1 MYLAAEA
8 AGARAWSQVEDG
20 FLRAMETFDR
30 AVALG
35 KTDWGDRQ
43 NGKGD
48 FFNDLLALLLE
59 QCSAVDL
66 YSRSSVPGLIFRKH
80 SLDCT
85 YPPTGDAQF
94 LLEAKAVGLP
104 KHPDSPKQKD
114 HGRPG
119 SADLDKRVKEVGFK
133 IIDLKAEYGRLQTAS
148 GSSSAVSSPGGN
160 LTTWLRQQ
168 KPATY
173 LFMCARVVS
182 DRDFDRV
189 LAHVRRAA
197 QVVERVGL
205 FCYEPLAPRRWTSYR
220 ARHIPDAYLEID
232 RVLYQ
237 ACQDLA
243 ACAQRAP

>member
-1 MYLAAEA
+1 M
-8 AGARAWSQVEDG
+8 
-20 FLRAMETFDR
+20 
-30 AVALG
+30 
-35 KTDWGDRQ
+35 
-43 NGKGD
+43 
-48 FFNDLLALLLE
+48 
-59 QCSAVDL
+59 
-66 YSRSSVPGLIFRKH
+66 YSRSRVPGLIFRKH
-80 SLDCT
+80 NLDCM
-85 YPPTGDAQF
+85 YPPTGNAQF

-119 SADLDKRVKEVGFK
+119 SADLDKRIKGVGFK

-148 GSSSAVSSPGGN
+148 GSGSSVSSPGGN

-182 DRDFDRV
+182 SSDFDRV
-189 LAHVRRAA
+189 LAHVRRAT

-205 FCYEPLAPRRWTSYR
+205 FCYEPSAPGEWTSYH
-220 ARHIPDAYLEID
+220 ARSIFDASLEID
-232 RVLYQ
+232 RVLYE

-243 ACAQRAP
+243 AIGE